1 MTTSKDVKV
10 PRLRFKE
17 FSGEWE
23 EKKLGNLCE
32 TITKGTTPH
41 KNNYPKEVH
50 FIQVNDIN
58 KYNGNIK
65 HQHYISLSEHLNYLK
80 RSILKKGDILFS
92 IAGSLGVVS
101 VVKNKDLPANTNQ
114 ALAILRLKK
123 FHSVFFIDN
132 LLKSEIV
139 NKYIYDNPTVGAQPN
154 LSLSQLYNFKLKLCC
169 NSEQEKIGNFFTKLD
184 RLIELQT
191 KKVEQLKQLKRGY
204 LQKMFPQKGETVP
217 RLRFAGFIG
226 EWEEKQMSSIFN
238 SFSGLSGKTKSDFG
252 HGLAQYVT
260 YVNVHDNEVVDIN
273 NLGRIEVDNNQSS
286 LKFGDVLF
294 TLSSETSNEI
304 GLSSVWNYN
313 IKNVYLNSFTFGIR
327 PIVKMNNYFNTYS
340 FRNPSFRKMIY
351 PLAQGI
357 SRYNLSRS
365 NFMKLYISFPSL
377 NEQKKIGNFFAY
389 LDKKIELQ
397 ETKLSQL
404 KDMKKGYLQKM
415 FC

>member
-226 EWEEKQMSSIFN
+226 EWEEKKLGDCIIPASKKALTSAQKYKLLKVQLHFQGVRITDEYPNVTSKSRDYFIRKTGELIVGKQNFHNGGVAIVPSYADGYIASSAIQSFN
-238 SFSGLSGKTKSDFG
+238 
-252 HGLAQYVT
+252 V
-260 YVNVHDNEVVDIN
+260 IN
-273 NLGRIEVDNNQSS
+273 NNDLTYLYYFIARNDWLKRTTKYLNGTGQKEYGLKTLVNLKIFSPS
-286 LKFGDVLF
+286 LKEQKQL
-294 TLSSETSNEI
+294 
-304 GLSSVWNYN
+304 
-313 IKNVYLNSFTFGIR
+313 
-327 PIVKMNNYFNTYS
+327 
-340 FRNPSFRKMIY
+340 
-351 PLAQGI
+351 
-357 SRYNLSRS
+357 S
-365 NFMKLYISFPSL
+365 NFFS
-377 NEQKKIGNFFAY
+377 N
-389 LDKKIELQ
+389 LDKKIKLQ
-397 ETKLSQL
+397 EKKLL
-404 KDMKKGYLQKM
+404 KLKKMKKGYLQKM